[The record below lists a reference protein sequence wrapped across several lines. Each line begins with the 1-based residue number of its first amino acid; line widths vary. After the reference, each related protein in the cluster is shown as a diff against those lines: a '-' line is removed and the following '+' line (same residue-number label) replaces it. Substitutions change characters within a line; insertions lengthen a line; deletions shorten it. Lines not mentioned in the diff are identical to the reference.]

1 MITLLPGENL
11 KGHLPVPFHKNMSEF
26 ILKIGLFSSLMFGSL
41 KKLSVLVLAHLL
53 LTPFLDVSHSFTSVQ
68 VSAYITNEIY

>member
-1 MITLLPGENL
+1 
-11 KGHLPVPFHKNMSEF
+11 
-26 ILKIGLFSSLMFGSL
+26 MFGSL